1 MGPTAAYTAG
11 STGFN
16 LLPTSTPLTVAS
28 GATFDL
34 FGGTQTLASLSDAT
48 PGQGGTVMNSNSG
61 FTSILTLSPTGG
73 ATTFS
78 GLIAG
83 GGTLGNLSLVMAGTG
98 LQNLAGV
105 NTYTGGTRITG
116 GTLQLGNAAALG
128 TGAVAANG
136 GVFDLAGLS
145 VTVPS
150 FSGASGV
157 VTTSVAQPVALT
169 VSQTGS
175 TAFGGALTNGA
186 GVLSLVFSG
195 GNGGQL
201 RPSRREHL

>member
-1 MGPTAAYTAG
+1 M
-11 STGFN
+11 
-16 LLPTSTPLTVAS
+16 AS

-34 FGGTQTLASLSDAT
+34 FGGTQTLASLSDAA
-48 PGQGGTVMNSNSG
+48 PGQGGTVLNSNSG

-157 VTTSVAQPVALT
+157 VTTQRGAARCAHRQPDRLDGIWRRAYQRRRRALAGLQRRQRRPAQT
-169 VSQTGS
+169 F
-175 TAFGGALTNGA
+175 TA
-186 GVLSLVFSG
+186 
-195 GNGGQL
+195 
-201 RPSRREHL
+201 